1 MPRDDDLVVDEELLT
16 EDDDL
21 VEDEVPLADEDELP
35 EEVERLCEDVVV
47 PLDPEERLSCEYES
61 TGDAN
66 KASDTADTRAMLK
79 MLFITIKF

>member
-1 MPRDDDLVVDEELLT
+1 MDDEELLT
-16 EDDDL
+16 EEEDDL
-21 VEDEVPLADEDELP
+21 VDDEEPLTDEDELP

-66 KASDTADTRAMLK
+66 SASDTADTRATLK